1 MDNLNK
7 SLLYKIV
14 LLVMVLLLSFLFS
27 ILVYNYHEKILFD
40 KLSTVVGVVAEES
53 KELEILAMNQLKSN
67 SNQYTIVGKE
77 TLDKYGY
84 NDGRFIFIKDKRKTI
99 LLSLIFS
106 FSIATLFFIGMEV
119 LSKNKIRNI
128 NRLRE
133 YLENINKGD
142 YFLNIDVD
150 EDFAI
155 LSDELY
161 KNVVNL
167 RELKERAIKDRVN
180 LKDNIADI
188 SHQLKTPITSINIM
202 SQLMEDSHS
211 QGENQEY
218 IYRLKKQIKR
228 LETLTSSLLTMSK
241 LDADI
246 TLFKEEII
254 DLRDAV
260 DLAIEPILSVIVKKN
275 IKLNILSYNASI
287 IGDMNWLS
295 EAFLNIIKNSVE
307 HMDDNGQIDISIT
320 SNPIFK
326 QIIIEDNGIGFV
338 KEDIPH
344 IFNRFYKGKNSS
356 KDSIGIGLPMARAII
371 KKHNG
376 EINAENREDKGAR
389 FIIKFYS

>member
-260 DLAIEPILSVIVKKN
+260 DLAIEPILSVIVKKYKAKY
-275 IKLNILSYNASI
+275 IKLQCKYYRRYEL
-287 IGDMNWLS
+287 
-295 EAFLNIIKNSVE
+295 
-307 HMDDNGQIDISIT
+307 
-320 SNPIFK
+320 
-326 QIIIEDNGIGFV
+326 V
-338 KEDIPH
+338 K
-344 IFNRFYKGKNSS
+344 
-356 KDSIGIGLPMARAII
+356 
-371 KKHNG
+371 
-376 EINAENREDKGAR
+376 
-389 FIIKFYS
+389 

>member
-27 ILVYNYHEKILFD
+27 ILVYNYYEKILFD

-202 SQLMEDSHS
+202 SQLMEDSRS